1 MHEKGNFL
9 QIESQ
14 ISNTSCIPVYPKCC
28 SVCSYFK
35 LNTLSWKQIDSR
47 WLTNPEP
54 HLSLSTQ
61 NCTLYNLV
69 ISNIKRLLVRN
80 RKWLPPVVRAW
91 TETHRES
98 LVRAWRD
105 RREKKLKLF
114 QRELSNTFRF
124 FFFFWRAQ
132 TTSLVPPGVT
142 SGLNCWQ
149 WRMRGFRANTTE
161 FLHTAY
167 RLCVPNETRLPLG
180 RSGVFR
186 MKPIAVVIFRSNLRV
201 LANAGG
207 E

>member
-1 MHEKGNFL
+1 MDGNPQGKLGKG
-9 QIESQ
+9 
-14 ISNTSCIPVYPKCC
+14 V
-28 SVCSYFK
+28 
-35 LNTLSWKQIDSR
+35 
-47 WLTNPEP
+47 
-54 HLSLSTQ
+54 
-61 NCTLYNLV
+61 
-69 ISNIKRLLVRN
+69 KRS
-80 RKWLPPVVRAW
+80 A
-91 TETHRES
+91 
-98 LVRAWRD
+98 
-105 RREKKLKLF
+105 REKV
-114 QRELSNTFRF
+114 ETFSKRAVKHVPV

-149 WRMRGFRANTTE
+149 CRMRGFRANTTE

-186 MKPIAVVIFRSNLRV
+186 MKPITVVIFRSNLRV